1 MWLSVLEATHSPT
14 ALLASVQAHEKMVS
28 PTINRK
34 RGKTREQRVR
44 DNRRMNKANLKAAG
58 KIKKQAVR
66 DPRQGKKK
74 LKKKEQRARLL
85 AKSAGGAGDKMQD

>member
-1 MWLSVLEATHSPT
+1 
-14 ALLASVQAHEKMVS
+14 MVS

>member
-85 AKSAGGAGDKMQD
+85 AKATGAADDKMRD

>member
-1 MWLSVLEATHSPT
+1 
-14 ALLASVQAHEKMVS
+14 MVS

-44 DNRRMNKANLKAAG
+44 DNRRMNKSNLKAAG
-58 KIKKQAVR
+58 KITKSAVR
-66 DPRQGKKK
+66 DPRPGKKK

-85 AKSAGGAGDKMQD
+85 GAANKDANDATMSE